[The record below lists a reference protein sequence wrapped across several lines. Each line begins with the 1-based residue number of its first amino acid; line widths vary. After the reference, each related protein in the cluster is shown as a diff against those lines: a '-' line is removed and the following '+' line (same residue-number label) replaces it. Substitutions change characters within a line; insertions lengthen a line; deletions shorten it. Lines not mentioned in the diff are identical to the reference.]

1 MIAVSF
7 AVVSVE
13 SDSEVAE
20 SADNMADMPV
30 DSLDNSVDSS
40 ADNLDSSDNS

>member
-1 MIAVSF
+1 VLTF
-7 AVVSVE
+7 AVVCLE

-30 DSLDNSVDSS
+30 DSSVDSS